1 MESPDPHPAVPI
13 EEAIEIRSRPL
24 REQLASLREKHSR
37 SLLEERR
44 YAHLLATERIKPQK
58 ERNQGYEVS
67 LENHWNKFRLER
79 SFYDDEIQKVELGL
93 QAIREEGLGLSLHRI
108 RNEGEKQEE

>member
-13 EEAIEIRSRPL
+13 EEAIEIRAKPL
-24 REQLASLREKHSR
+24 REQLAVLRKKHSQ
-37 SLLEERR
+37 SLLEEKR
-44 YAHLLATERIKPQK
+44 YAHLLATERTKPPE

-67 LENHWNKFRLER
+67 LENHWDRFRLER
-79 SFYDDEIQKVELGL
+79 LFYDDEIQKVELGL
-93 QAIREEGLGLSLHRI
+93 QAILEEDLGLSLHRI